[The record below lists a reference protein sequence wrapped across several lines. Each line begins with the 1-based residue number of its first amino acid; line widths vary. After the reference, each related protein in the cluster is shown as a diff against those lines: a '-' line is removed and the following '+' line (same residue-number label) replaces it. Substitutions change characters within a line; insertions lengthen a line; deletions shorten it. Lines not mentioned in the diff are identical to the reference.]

1 MKPKRDAV
9 DRVAQICSALRRAI
23 IERALSPG
31 DKLPEDQLGESFGV
45 SRTIARQALGQL
57 AAEGLVNLRRN
68 RIAVVATPT
77 VEEAHDTFEIRIA
90 LEALVADCLAAA
102 ISPEQ
107 IAELR
112 RHIADQ
118 AAADPVSPSASI
130 RLATDFHVLLAGMT
144 GRPILERYV
153 TEVAYRSGLA
163 LSAYGRPHSND
174 CAIEEHRQI
183 VDALEKGDAAAA
195 AAAMTGHLSA
205 VADRAMIRA
214 PERPPRDLAAILAPF
229 VAG

>member
-77 VEEAHDTFEIRIA
+77 VEEARDTFEIRIA

-102 ISPEQ
+102 ITPEQ

-118 AAADPVSPSASI
+118 AAADPVSQSASI

-183 VDALEKGDAAAA
+183 VDALEEGDAEVA

-205 VADRAMIRA
+205 VADRAMIRS
-214 PERPPRDLAAILAPF
+214 PERVQRDLAAILAPF
-229 VAG
+229 IAG

>member
-1 MKPKRDAV
+1 MTSKKASI
-9 DRVAQICSALRRAI
+9 DRVIVICAALRRAI

-31 DKLPEDQLGESFGV
+31 DRLPEDSLGESFGV

-77 VEEAHDTFEIRIA
+77 IEEARDTFEIRMA
-90 LEALVADCLAAA
+90 LEALVADCLAAS
-102 ISPEQ
+102 ITSEQ
-107 IAELR
+107 IKRLR
-112 RHIADQ
+112 GHISDQ
-118 AAADPVSPSASI
+118 AKADLTSESESI
-130 RLATDFHVLLAGMT
+130 RLATDFHVILAEMT
-144 GRPILERYV
+144 GRSILQRYV

-183 VDALEKGDAAAA
+183 VDALEAGDAKLAAE
-195 AAAMTGHLSA
+195 AMTRHLGA
-205 VADRAMIRA
+205 VAQRAHVHSKRQDR
-214 PERPPRDLAAILAPF
+214 RDLSLILAPYIAF
-229 VAG
+229 

>member
-1 MKPKRDAV
+1 MTSKKASI
-9 DRVAQICSALRRAI
+9 DRVIVICAALRRAI

-31 DKLPEDQLGESFGV
+31 DRLPEDSLGESFGV

-77 VEEAHDTFEIRIA
+77 IEEARDTFEIRIA
-90 LEALVADCLAAA
+90 LEALVADCLAAS
-102 ISPEQ
+102 ITPEQ
-107 IAELR
+107 IKRLR
-112 RHIADQ
+112 GHISDQ
-118 AAADPVSPSASI
+118 AKADLTSDSESI
-130 RLATDFHVLLAGMT
+130 RLATDFHVILAEMT
-144 GRPILERYV
+144 GRPILQRYV

-183 VDALEKGDAAAA
+183 VDALEAGDAKMAAE
-195 AAAMTGHLSA
+195 AMTHHLGA
-205 VADRAMIRA
+205 VAQRAHVHSKREDR
-214 PERPPRDLAAILAPF
+214 RDLSSILAPYIAF
-229 VAG
+229 